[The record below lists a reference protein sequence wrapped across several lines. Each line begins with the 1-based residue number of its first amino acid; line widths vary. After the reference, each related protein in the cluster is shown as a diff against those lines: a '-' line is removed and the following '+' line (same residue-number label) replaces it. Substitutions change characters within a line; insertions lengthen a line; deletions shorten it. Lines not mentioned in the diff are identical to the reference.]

1 EPVLGRGP
9 QMYNSPTRIVL
20 LLTVGGLLG
29 VLAVPRESVEPPPNQ
44 VPDRPAQP
52 VPVARPP
59 ATIDAKQPGAI
70 LFKNVKVFDGK
81 SDKVTANT
89 SVLVVGNKIEK
100 IAGDIVAPEKATVID
115 GGGRRLMPGLIE
127 AHWHGML
134 GRPTAADA
142 LPWGV
147 GEAHMVSGAGVADEM
162 LWG

>member
-52 VPVARPP
+52 LPVARPP

-115 GGGRRLMPGLIE
+115 GGGRTLMPGLID
-127 AHWHGML
+127 AHWHAML
-134 GRPTAADA
+134 VRPTPAEALTWDVGYANLAAGA
-142 LPWGV
+142 
-147 GEAHMVSGAGVADEM
+147 EATDT
-162 LWG
+162 LL